1 MLAASATCSLRMRFD
16 RNPRSRRHVERPAS
30 WLERVNEALRRAAL
44 SRRLRKLDRAIA
56 QAATALRDAER
67 HSWMALK
74 RQAAEC
80 ARLCIERAAL
90 RARLDHLGATTTS
103 ADPVGDS
110 GGRQAGTPGTATEAD
125 RRAARR

>member
-1 MLAASATCSLRMRFD
+1 MRLD
-16 RNPRSRRHVERPAS
+16 LNPRSRRHVERPAT
-30 WLERVNEALRRAAL
+30 WFERVSEALRRAAL
-44 SRRLRKLDRAIA
+44 SRRLRKLDRAMA
-56 QAATALRDAER
+56 RAAVTLRDAER

-90 RARLDHLGATTTS
+90 RARLERLGASTTT
-103 ADPVGDS
+103 ADADGDPRR
-110 GGRQAGTPGTATEAD
+110 RQAGSGGTATEVM